1 VTQSLKIDGYES
13 AKRWLSKV
21 LTRRTKSDRTAKI
34 YLWHL
39 AKYCEWCGKNPDEL
53 IREHLSNRA
62 SQSEEVRRGHEELV
76 TRYFVFLETQ
86 RKVSRNTALLA
97 HAAIRSFYRANY
109 APLELETP
117 ESWPTRQDRILAR
130 EEVAKLVEA
139 APSLLAKALIAF
151 SAQSGQRV
159 GVVTSLTYGMIRDA
173 LQAKGPGHVHVPAN
187 LRDQKGRLVNKSR
200 QVYDFFIGEDAK
212 KLLREYLDTRG
223 VLNDDELVFVSER
236 KFGPKHA
243 ALDDE
248 AVNRIIRGAA
258 VRSRAFSL
266 SEVRKIHHHVLRK
279 FFQTTMEEAGI
290 SPLWYEYMMGH
301 SIPATQRAYSRPSLH
316 QLEQAYIKAE
326 PFLELR
332 QEKRHREMDELEK
345 MRVLVWRE
353 NLRLVGVDPEK
364 VAENLRK
371 SLGRDPDATE
381 EVEAYIKEAEKKAK
395 EGRSVVA
402 EDRRSQSKVVSEDE
416 VVSYLEE
423 GWEPVLQ
430 LKNGNVVIRKQV

>member
-1 VTQSLKIDGYES
+1 MRLKVDGYES
-13 AKRWLSKV
+13 TKRWLSKV

-39 AKYCEWCGKNPDEL
+39 AKFCEWCGKNPDEL
-53 IREHLSNRA
+53 VHEHLSNRA
-62 SQSEEVRRGHEELV
+62 SQSEEVRRKHEELV
-76 TRYFVFLETQ
+76 TRYFAFLETE

-117 ESWPTRQDRILAR
+117 ESWPTRQDRILTR
-130 EEVAKLVEA
+130 EEVARLVEV

-159 GVVTSLTYGMIRDA
+159 GVITSLTYGMVQEA
-173 LQAKGPGHVHVPAN
+173 LKAKGPGHVHVPAN
-187 LRDQKGRLVNKSR
+187 LRDHKGRLVNKSR

-212 KLLREYLDTRG
+212 RLLRQYLETRA
-223 VLNDDELVFVSER
+223 VLGDDEPVFVSEKR
-236 KFGPKHA
+236 VGLRHA
-243 ALDDE
+243 PLDDE
-248 AVNRIIRGAA
+248 AVNRIIREAA
-258 VRSRAFSL
+258 SRSHAFSS

-279 FFQTTMEEAGI
+279 FFQTSMEEAGV

-301 SIPATQRAYSRPSLH
+301 SIPATQRAYSKPSLQ
-316 QLEQAYIKAE
+316 QLEQAYIRAE
-326 PFLELR
+326 PLLALRRETRSGEL
-332 QEKRHREMDELEK
+332 DELVR

-364 VAENLRK
+364 VFESLKA
-371 SLGRDPDATE
+371 SLGRDPEAGE
-381 EVEAYIKEAEKKAK
+381 EVEAYIKEVEKRAK
-395 EGRSVVA
+395 EGRHVIA
-402 EDRRSQSKVVSEDE
+402 EDKKSQSKIVSEEE
-416 VVSYLEE
+416 VVSYLED

-430 LKNGNVVIRKQV
+430 LKNGNVVIKKQA